1 MTEIRDPFTDA
12 SPPYPPD
19 LFWDV
24 VPCRACG
31 CHDFDACVDEETGMV
46 RWWVEEDP
54 CSSCAA
60 GIAAEADP
68 ATAGLYAA

>member
-46 RWWVEEDP
+46 RWWVEEAL

-68 ATAGLYAA
+68 AMAGLYAA